1 MSAGDVVARASSA
14 YREGMTSTPYD
25 QDDLLTFLVG
35 YGVALGSGDLEA
47 VTESL
52 GYPSVVVQA
61 DQSLVVPDAEA
72 ARASLGSMLASYREQ
87 GLVAAVPEIKAVE
100 QVGDAL
106 LWVDVRWS
114 FKDENAS
121 EATADRARYLLR
133 RGRETF
139 ELCVVVPVEE

>member
-1 MSAGDVVARASSA
+1 VVSLAASA

-52 GYPSVVVQA
+52 DYPSVVVEA
-61 DQSLVVPDAEA
+61 GRSVVVPDAEA
-72 ARASLGSMLASYREQ
+72 ARDRVAGQLAAYREQ
-87 GLVAAVPEIKAVE
+87 GLVAAVPEVRAVE

-114 FKDENAS
+114 YKDENAS
-121 EATADRARYLLR
+121 EAASERVRYLLR
-133 RGRETF
+133 RGRDTF
-139 ELCVVVPVEE
+139 ELCVLVPVEE

>member
-1 MSAGDVVARASSA
+1 MR
-14 YREGMTSTPYD
+14 GMTSTAYD

-47 VTESL
+47 VTDSL
-52 GYPSVVVQA
+52 GYPAIVVEA
-61 DQSLVVPDAEA
+61 ERSLVVPDAEVA
-72 ARASLGSMLASYREQ
+72 HEALGGMLTAYREQ
-87 GLVAAVPEIKAVE
+87 GLVAAVPDIRAVE
-100 QVGDAL
+100 EVGDAL

-114 FKDENAS
+114 YKDENAS
-121 EATADRARYLLR
+121 EATAERVRYLLR

>member
-1 MSAGDVVARASSA
+1 VVSLAASA

-35 YGVALGSGDLEA
+35 YGVALGSGDLET
-47 VTESL
+47 VTETL
-52 GYPSVVVQA
+52 AYPSVVVEA
-61 DQSLVVPDAEA
+61 KRSVVVPDAEA
-72 ARASLGSMLASYREQ
+72 ARDRVAGQLAAYREQ
-87 GLVAAVPEIKAVE
+87 GLVAAVPEVRAVE

-114 FKDENAS
+114 YKDENAS
-121 EATADRARYLLR
+121 EAASERARYLLR
-133 RGRETF
+133 RGRDTF

>member
-1 MSAGDVVARASSA
+1 MVGRSASA

-25 QDDLLTFLVG
+25 HEDLLAFLVG
-35 YGVALGSGDLEA
+35 YGVALGSGDLDA
-47 VTESL
+47 L
-52 GYPSVVVQA
+52 ADGLAYPSVIVGAERSVM
-61 DQSLVVPDAEA
+61 LPDAEA
-72 ARASLGSMLASYREQ
+72 ARAELGGMLAGYREQ

-121 EATADRARYLLR
+121 EATADRIRYLLR
-133 RGRETF
+133 RGRDTF
-139 ELCVVVPVEE
+139 ELCVVVPVVE